1 MSCGSDCCAGDG
13 RELAASP
20 RRRVLY
26 AVLVINAV
34 MFGLELAAGLWA
46 GSTALLADSLDM
58 LADALVFGVSL
69 WAVAR
74 GARARAAA
82 GLSNAALEGLLGLA
96 VLAQVGYHVVVP
108 VSPMGVVMMAVS
120 AVALAANAGCGVL
133 LLGFRHEDINMR
145 AVWLCTRNDALGN
158 AGTIVGGAL
167 VLLLGSKWPDLVVG
181 GGMAFLLV
189 RTAVSV
195 GRESWSELWPRGGPG
210 VREAARDV
218 PR

>member
-1 MSCGSDCCAGDG
+1 MSCGSDCCAAES

-26 AVLVINAV
+26 AVLAVNAV
-34 MFGLELAAGLWA
+34 MFGVELMAGLRA

-74 GARARAAA
+74 GAQARAAA
-82 GLSNAALEGLLGLA
+82 GLSNAVLEGLLGLA
-96 VLAQVGYHVVVP
+96 VLAQVGYHVAVP
-108 VSPMGVVMMAVS
+108 VSPLGVVMMAVS

-167 VLLLGSKWPDLVVG
+167 VLLLGSKWPDLVIG
-181 GGMAFLLV
+181 GAMALLFV

-195 GRESWSELWPRGGPG
+195 GRESWGQLRSGHGRRFGRAAG
-210 VREAARDV
+210 EASR
-218 PR
+218 